1 MQNICHNCN
10 GKVFTVD
17 ECEKVHIVF
26 EKKNLLH
33 VKNVLYQ

>member
-26 EKKNLLH
+26 EKKKS
-33 VKNVLYQ
+33 VAR

>member
-26 EKKNLLH
+26 EIKY
-33 VKNVLYQ
+33 VAR